1 MKKCIALAASRASAT
16 FPALQFIVL
25 MILLIP
31 RAGFAAQLPETIIRS
46 FGTGPGGTTCTSA
59 VDGAVPKGSLTFA
72 NGFLFGRTTTTTA
85 STPGD
90 GVIFH
95 LDPNGTGYTVDHIFT
110 GTKPDGNDPRHSAMT
125 LDGSVLYGTTQIGGK
140 HDNGTIFSI
149 NDDGSGYSGPLFNF
163 QGSSAGNDGDQPH
176 SCFEFDSA
184 NNLLYGMTSAGGD
197 HGGSTGDGTIF
208 SFDPATSTYTK
219 LYSFDGTKHGTD
231 PHGQPILDPNGT
243 TLYGMTRE
251 GGKKNVGAIVAFNT
265 ADSSIK
271 TLHSFTCPKNA
282 VPNCVSNKD
291 GATPDHGNLVQTGA
305 TLYGLTTFGGKYG
318 AGAVFSI
325 LTTGKKFKVLHSFG
339 KTGSQDGQHPYGS
352 LLQSGST
359 LYGTTRD
366 GGKSSQ
372 GTVFQ
377 ISASGSGYQ
386 RIYDFSGTPDG
397 ANPLDNVILVSG
409 SLYGTTTVGGKC
421 GFGSVFAIQLP

>member
-1 MKKCIALAASRASAT
+1 MKKCLALVASHASAT
-16 FPALQFIVL
+16 FLALQFTLL
-25 MILLIP
+25 MILVIP
-31 RAGFAAQLPETIIRS
+31 QVGIAAQLPETIVRS

-72 NGFLFGRTTTTTA
+72 NGLLFGRTTTTTA

-90 GVIFH
+90 GIIFH
-95 LDPNGTGYTVDHIFT
+95 VDPNGTGYTIDHIFT

-125 LDGSVLYGTTQIGGK
+125 LDGTVLYGTTLTGGK

-149 NDDGSGYSGPLFNF
+149 NDDGSGYAGPLFDF
-163 QGSSAGNDGDQPH
+163 QSSGAGNGGDQPQ

-197 HGGSTGDGTIF
+197 HGGVTVDG
-208 SFDPATSTYTK
+208 
-219 LYSFDGTKHGTD
+219 LKHGTD
-231 PHGQPILDPNGT
+231 PHGQPILAPNGT
-243 TLYGMTRE
+243 MLYGMTRE
-251 GGKKNVGAIVAFNT
+251 GGKKNVGAIFAFNT
-265 ADSSIK
+265 ANNSIK
-271 TLHSFTCPKNA
+271 TLHSFNCPKNA
-282 VPNCVSNKD
+282 VPNCISTKD
-291 GATPDHGNLVQTGA
+291 GATPDHGNLVQSGV
-305 TLYGLTTFGGKYG
+305 TLYGLTTFGGAYG

-325 LTTGKKFKVLHSFG
+325 LITGKKFRVLHSFG
-339 KTGSQDGQHPYGS
+339 KTGSLDGQHPYGS
-352 LLQSGST
+352 LLRVGST

-366 GGKSSQ
+366 GGKSNL
-372 GTVFQ
+372 GTAFQ
-377 ISASGSGYQ
+377 ISISGSYG

-397 ANPLDNVILVSG
+397 ANPLDNVILVDG